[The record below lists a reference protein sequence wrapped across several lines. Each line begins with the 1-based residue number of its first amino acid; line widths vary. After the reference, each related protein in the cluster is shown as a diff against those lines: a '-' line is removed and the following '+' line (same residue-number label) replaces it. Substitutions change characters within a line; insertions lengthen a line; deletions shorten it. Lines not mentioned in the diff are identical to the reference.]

1 MEKFNFLLCK
11 KVNMIKISEFNPS
24 ISNKKESSNSA
35 NCKVIINN
43 SPSGSISPSST
54 FGAACVT
61 GSPLGAASKAGT
73 SQTNPTGQTGPI
85 SSLETSISTGPISS
99 NPTSQTGP
107 ISLNNYVPEYSTSE
121 NLMLRENEL
130 FKHLAVSFSNI
141 LKSNNPKLIANLVDQ
156 SGKVIL
162 AANDL
167 VTAISLIL
175 GINESSVKINYE
187 DPEAGCLG
195 KINPIKKI
203 SSIKTNGY
211 DFQLHFNKE
220 YNTLTE
226 DFGVSLVKCLI
237 MI

>member
-1 MEKFNFLLCK
+1 
-11 KVNMIKISEFNPS
+11 MIKISEFNPS

-43 SPSGSISPSST
+43 STSTNIPTNPLTSTTISPDETS
-54 FGAACVT
+54 
-61 GSPLGAASKAGT
+61 
-73 SQTNPTGQTGPI
+73 SQTNPT
-85 SSLETSISTGPISS
+85 
-99 NPTSQTGP
+99 
-107 ISLNNYVPEYSTSE
+107 LNNYVPEYNSSDNT
-121 NLMLRENEL
+121 MLRENSL

-187 DPEAGCLG
+187 DPETGCLG

-226 DFGVSLVKCLI
+226 DFGVSLVSFITL
-237 MI
+237 

>member
-43 SPSGSISPSST
+43 SPSGSISPS
-54 FGAACVT
+54 
-61 GSPLGAASKAGT
+61 T

-99 NPTSQTGP
+99 NPTDQTGP
-107 ISLNNYVPEYSTSE
+107 ISLNNYVPEYKTSE

>member
-1 MEKFNFLLCK
+1 M
-11 KVNMIKISEFNPS
+11 
-24 ISNKKESSNSA
+24 
-35 NCKVIINN
+35 IINN
-43 SPSGSISPSST
+43 SPSGSISPS
-54 FGAACVT
+54 
-61 GSPLGAASKAGT
+61 T

-85 SSLETSISTGPISS
+85 SSLETSISTET
-99 NPTSQTGP
+99 PT
-107 ISLNNYVPEYSTSE
+107 LNNYVPEYKTSE
-121 NLMLRENEL
+121 NLMLRENDL

-156 SGKVIL
+156 SGQVIL

-237 MI
+237 MF

>member
-43 SPSGSISPSST
+43 SPSGSISPS
-54 FGAACVT
+54 
-61 GSPLGAASKAGT
+61 T

-99 NPTSQTGP
+99 NPTGQTGP

-237 MI
+237 F